1 MQFTIS
7 LLLFSHTSQVISCVS
22 FFAEL
27 GLAFLYQTFLR
38 ILLHYFPFNP
48 LSLFLFFSFEIVHFL
63 QSPPFIIIIFYD
75 LSLLAYAYLLNP
87 SVLLLL
93 DSIMADPYSNYFN
106 GSWFNYPPLHHF
118 SSSNPSSNPL
128 NNFSTNPFGYYNN
141 FYSNTINYHQ
151 SSSSS
156 SSPPS
161 PPLKE
166 ALPLLKLSP
175 TRHHHNE
182 QQQQQD
188 STCSAAMEVD
198 KKRFLSISN
207 DDDDTVTVALHL
219 GLPSPSSNEL
229 ISGISSD
236 KEEDVSVETTTSLN
250 KGQYWIPTPAQILIG
265 PTQFSCPLCFK
276 TFNRYNNMQV

>member
-1 MQFTIS
+1 
-7 LLLFSHTSQVISCVS
+7 
-22 FFAEL
+22 
-27 GLAFLYQTFLR
+27 
-38 ILLHYFPFNP
+38 
-48 LSLFLFFSFEIVHFL
+48 
-63 QSPPFIIIIFYD
+63 
-75 LSLLAYAYLLNP
+75 
-87 SVLLLL
+87 
-93 DSIMADPYSNYFN
+93 MADPYFNYFN
-106 GSWFNYPPLHHF
+106 ESWFNYPPLHHF
-118 SSSNPSSNPL
+118 SSSTSSSNPSF
-128 NNFSTNPFGYYNN
+128 NNFISNPFGYHNN
-141 FYSNTINYHQ
+141 FYSNTVNYHQ

-182 QQQQQD
+182 DEQQH
-188 STCSAAMEVD
+188 STCTAMEVD
-198 KKRFLSISN
+198 QKSFFSISN
-207 DDDDTVTVALHL
+207 DDDETDTVALHL
-219 GLPSPSSNEL
+219 GLPSTTSADL

-236 KEEDVSVETTTSLN
+236 KEEDVTIATTTTTTTTGVLN